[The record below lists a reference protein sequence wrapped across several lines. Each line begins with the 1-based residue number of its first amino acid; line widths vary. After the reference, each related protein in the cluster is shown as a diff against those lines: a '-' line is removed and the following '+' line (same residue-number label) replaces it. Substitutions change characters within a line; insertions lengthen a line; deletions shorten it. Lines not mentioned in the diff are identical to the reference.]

1 MYFPHLLILIANLI
15 ALWTKNIKSILS
27 DLVILLFLILK
38 DAHDILLRE
47 NVTMLKIIAWGR
59 KSKLMLEGR
68 KNEGIQA
75 KYSSTK

>member
-1 MYFPHLLILIANLI
+1 MYFPHLLILIANFI